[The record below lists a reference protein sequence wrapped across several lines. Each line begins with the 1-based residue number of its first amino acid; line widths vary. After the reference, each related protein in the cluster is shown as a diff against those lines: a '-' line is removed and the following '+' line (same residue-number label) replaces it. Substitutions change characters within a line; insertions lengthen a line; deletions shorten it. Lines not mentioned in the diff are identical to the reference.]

1 MSLYPTPNLIALY
14 GSEAATK
21 WLAAASS
28 AGAVTEIAVSP
39 VVGALVDSLGRKPV
53 VICTMLFVAAAF
65 ATVGTCTSG
74 ALLPLFGLS
83 SAATATVAA
92 TTATATASAAAAT
105 AAGAAT
111 SSLPLPPA
119 ATAALLVGCKYLSGC
134 VVGFFFLA
142 ASAMLADLHRDDATG
157 LSGAMAV
164 LFSLVN
170 LGFGVGVSLSGLLPK
185 ELPLPY
191 LLSASLAFVGAA
203 ALALAVPET
212 LPKSDRRAFDGPK
225 VRRALLSPISFLRLL
240 RSGPTLRRLTLLT
253 ALHSAPI
260 FMGDVMQVFVTTE
273 WALAKSE
280 VVQLFSIVAFTG
292 VISNV
297 AAAAGAIAALGTRGF
312 TALATASNLL
322 FWVSMSLDHRRA
334 LAGAVVGFLGPARG
348 LVSGASLASEGAKL
362 GMSQGQIAGDRANLF
377 AILKVSFS
385 YLLNRLF
392 IVSE

>member
-1 MSLYPTPNLIALY
+1 VSLYPTPNLIALY

-92 TTATATASAAAAT
+92 TTATATAT